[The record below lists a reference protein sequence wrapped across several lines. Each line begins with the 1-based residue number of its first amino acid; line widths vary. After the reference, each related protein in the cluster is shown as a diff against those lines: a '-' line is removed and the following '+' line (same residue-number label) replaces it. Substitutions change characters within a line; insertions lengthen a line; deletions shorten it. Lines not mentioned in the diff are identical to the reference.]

1 MPLEAQ
7 GYQIIGASIFG
18 PEPLFGIHVDVRP
31 GSTMLYGK
39 NGTGKTRLLDQLTQA
54 FRGLG
59 QARKGSAPSTLIHT
73 SLEVRPPQG
82 DNNFVLAL
90 YEMLDVSRELQTEDD
105 HREEFQ
111 AALLRRANTWAEL
124 DVDDPMALL
133 DYTELR
139 TSQGFHFSLAPSGT
153 LTDPT
158 WSVYVSAILGEESRQ
173 KIVSYGAALSNVNRL
188 LAEETWPDDESW
200 AANRPFPLAQ
210 AMEWY
215 TEPFH
220 IVRDGTTAAPRYL
233 STNSSPMEAWP
244 AHIPV
249 PLVKIGSISRGP
261 AQVFVNSMPL
271 EQIQQRTL
279 SLVSSSAKRKA
290 SIVEASAGSEIALAE
305 SVQQAVALA
314 EKESNRIL
322 DLLADF
328 PFRLQFD
335 TCSPSDWFAG
345 NPPKWIASSAN
356 GEATKVSLDDL
367 SFSEQK
373 WVRFALSLVL
383 SKSDHGK
390 PRVVILDEPE
400 QGLHRQLESR
410 ISMGLHRLVAEFDD
424 VAIMGATHS
433 LAFLDPRHGSN
444 LLHVSLTGSGKTVV
458 SALDVGVGQLSL
470 DEESDRLGV
479 TPSDILAMTRV
490 AVIVEGTHD
499 QIVLEECLSQDISQ
513 SGARV
518 FVMRGTDNAVALPDM
533 QFLFDALD
541 APIVVVLDNVV
552 QLRVMPIWQRAVHA
566 FRRKDPK
573 LAERTLE
580 ELASRSATKEELAL
594 AELGRR
600 AIKVGRL
607 SRITPFGLEKPD
619 ILDYLSPKY
628 FNLDSDDWQTYKTA
642 FQARR
647 PPLGSFKDFMRREY
661 NAKINVSAVGKAA
674 KGIDVVPEDFVA
686 LGSLIRELGYL
697 GAIDD
702 LEISDD

>member
-1 MPLEAQ
+1 MPLGAQ
-7 GYQIIGASIFG
+7 GHQIVGASVFG
-18 PEPLFGIHVDVRP
+18 PEPLFGIHVNVGP

-39 NGTGKTRLLDQLTQA
+39 NGTGKTRLLDQLTHA
-54 FRGLG
+54 FRGIGEAKSGL
-59 QARKGSAPSTLIHT
+59 PTLIHT
-73 SLEVRPPQG
+73 SVEVRPQLG

-90 YEMLDVSRELQTEDD
+90 YEMLDVPSDLQREDD

-111 AALLRRANTWAEL
+111 AALLRRANNWAAI
-124 DVDDPMALL
+124 DADDPMDLL
-133 DYTELR
+133 DNTELR
-139 TSQGFHFSLAPSGT
+139 TSQGFHISLAPSGT
-153 LTDPT
+153 PTDPS
-158 WSVYVSAILGEESRQ
+158 WSVYMSAILGDDARQ
-173 KIVSYGAALSNVNRL
+173 KIATYGATLNKIKGSVL
-188 LAEETWPDDESW
+188 EGIWPDDESW
-200 AANRPFPLAQ
+200 PAHPPFPLAQ
-210 AMEWY
+210 AMDWY
-215 TEPFH
+215 TGPYR
-220 IVRDGTTAAPRYL
+220 IVLDGTTGGKKYL
-233 STNSSPMEAWP
+233 STDSSPMESWP

-249 PLVKIGSISRGP
+249 PLVRIGTISQGP

-271 EQIQQRTL
+271 DQIQQKTL
-279 SLVSSSAKRKA
+279 SLVSSRAKQQA
-290 SIVEASAGSEIALAE
+290 AIVEASAGSEIVLAE
-305 SVQQAVALA
+305 SVQNAVALA

-322 DLLADF
+322 DILADF

-335 TCSPSDWFAG
+335 TSSPSDWFAG
-345 NPPKWIASSAN
+345 YLPKWIATPGRSA
-356 GEATKVSLDDL
+356 ATKVSLDDL

-390 PRVVILDEPE
+390 PRVLILDEPE

-424 VAIMGATHS
+424 VAILGATHS
-433 LAFLDPRHGSN
+433 PAFLDPRHGAN

-458 SALDVGVGQLSL
+458 SALDVGIGQMSL
-470 DEESDRLGV
+470 DEESNRLGV

-499 QIVLEECLSQDISQ
+499 QIVLEECLSQDIRQ

-518 FVMRGTDNAVALPDM
+518 FVMRGTDNAAALPDM

-541 APIVVVLDNVV
+541 APIVVVVDNVV
-552 QLRVMPIWQRAVHA
+552 QLRVMPIWQRAVDA
-566 FRRKDPK
+566 FRRKDLK

-594 AELGRR
+594 AELGKR
-600 AIKVGRL
+600 AIRVGRL
-607 SRITPFGLEKPD
+607 SRITPFCLRQPD

-628 FNLDSDDWQTYKTA
+628 FNLDADNWQAYKMA

-647 PPLGSFKDFMRREY
+647 PPRGSFKDFMRREY
-661 NAKINVSAVGKAA
+661 NAKINVSAVDKAV
-674 KGIDVVPEDFVA
+674 KGMDAVPADIAA
-686 LGSLIRELGYL
+686 LGSLIRQLSYL

-702 LEISDD
+702 LEISLK